1 MLKRHFNLPK
11 CGKTCKCTRIEWNP
25 KVLVNY
31 YPQRRAEEDRDYVNF
46 LSSILLSVVSVQVLM
61 AY

>member
-1 MLKRHFNLPK
+1 MESKGTTELL
-11 CGKTCKCTRIEWNP
+11 TS
-25 KVLVNY
+25 KVC
-31 YPQRRAEEDRDYVNF
+31 AGGRDYVNF